1 LPCRHPVVLPSGFC
15 PTHDADHHVSRLFG
29 AGPEHTTGYQLPSK
43 PKTLAVL
50 AELVEQQME
59 AIIAPYLAGLTA
71 KVVIQTEDGA
81 VLTDIED
88 WQTRLKTAETLLD
101 RTSGKP
107 KQAVD
112 MQHDVGET
120 LAELLAPT
128 PLEATHTRLPET
140 GWEGTDG

>member
-1 LPCRHPVVLPSGFC
+1 
-15 PTHDADHHVSRLFG
+15 
-29 AGPEHTTGYQLPSK
+29 
-43 PKTLAVL
+43 
-50 AELVEQQME
+50 M
-59 AIIAPYLAGLTA
+59 
-71 KVVIQTEDGA
+71 
-81 VLTDIED
+81 
-88 WQTRLKTAETLLD
+88 D
-101 RTSGKP
+101 RAWGKP